1 MAQVEDE
8 EVIHSELVVGAILAA
23 LFGACLGLFT
33 VTIPA
38 ERTAKRHRAELRKRL
53 NEVIQ
58 MKGKP

>member
-1 MAQVEDE
+1 M
-8 EVIHSELVVGAILAA
+8 IHSELVVGAILAA